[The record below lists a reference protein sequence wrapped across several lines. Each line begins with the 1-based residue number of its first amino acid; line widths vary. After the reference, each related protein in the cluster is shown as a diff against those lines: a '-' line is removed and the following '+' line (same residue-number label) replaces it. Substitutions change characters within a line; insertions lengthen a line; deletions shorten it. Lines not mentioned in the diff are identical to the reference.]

1 MVFFPWLECR
11 PRQVRSG
18 GPPVRAGSAPITRA
32 TSETSGQGFSDLKH
46 RAQLLTVAGLALLGS
61 LWAGDAHAWWNG
73 DWAYRKEIDFDLT
86 PKGADIPGSP
96 TDVPVLIRLS
106 LANFQYFNDA
116 KTDGSDFR
124 FVADDD
130 KTPLKFH
137 IERFDPQNQI
147 ALVWVRVPRLTGGA
161 NSDKIF
167 LYYGNKNAQSA
178 ADPAGTYDASQ
189 VLDYHF
195 GAPKGSL
202 QDSTGYKSEPSAFD
216 AEVVPASLIAAGV
229 KFAGAQTISIPANG
243 AVHLAP
249 NKGFTL
255 SAWLRIEAAQ
265 SDAYVAQL
273 ADQGRELVLGI
284 AGMQAFAR
292 YQSGSGAPVSITQT
306 GQLTSGEWHHLAV
319 RIGDGHLT
327 LIVDG
332 ADAGHADADAQEIGG
347 TLTIGGSAGKSNYYT
362 GQLDELEVA
371 NSVRSA
377 DWLKAAAR
385 SQGLVAPLV
394 VYGGDT
400 QREGGK
406 ESYFATTLRNV
417 TVDGWVVISILA
429 LMFLMALVIMG
440 AKLLALTRVA
450 AGNRKFLAAFNEL
463 SADPAALERKLGAG
477 KEDDDSGLDED
488 ADFGA
493 STLWPLYHHG
503 MRETMKRLEGQAVG
517 ADRVRSLSAQ
527 SIEAIRASLDASLT
541 RLVQHLNS
549 QMVWLTVAIAGGPFL
564 GLLGTVVGVMITFAA
579 IAASG
584 DVNINA
590 IAPGIA
596 AALVATVAGLG
607 VAIPCLFGYNY
618 LNTRVKEISA
628 DTRVFADE
636 FVARIAETY
645 S

>member
-1 MVFFPWLECR
+1 M
-11 PRQVRSG
+11 
-18 GPPVRAGSAPITRA
+18 
-32 TSETSGQGFSDLKH
+32 KH
-46 RAQLLTVAGLALLGS
+46 RAQLLAIAGLALLGS
-61 LWAGDAHAWWNG
+61 AWAGDAHAWWNG
-73 DWAYRKEIDFDLT
+73 DWAYRKEIDFDLS
-86 PKGADIPGSP
+86 PKGADIPGTP

-106 LANFQYFNDA
+106 LANFQYFSDA
-116 KTDGSDFR
+116 KPDGSDFR
-124 FVADDD
+124 FLGADD

-137 IERFDPQNQI
+137 IERFDPRDQI
-147 ALVWVRVPRLTGGA
+147 ALVWVRVPHLTGGA
-161 NSDKIF
+161 NNDKIF

-178 ADPAGTYDASQ
+178 ADSAGTYDASQ

-195 GAPKGSL
+195 GAPKGSP

-229 KFAGAQTISIPANG
+229 KFAGAQTISIPASG

-249 NKGFTL
+249 DKGFTL
-255 SAWLRIEAAQ
+255 SAWVRIEAAQ

-273 ADQGRELVLGI
+273 VDQGRELVLGI
-284 AGMQAFAR
+284 AGTQAFTR

-306 GQLTSGEWHHLAV
+306 AQLTSGEWHHLAM
-319 RIGDGHLT
+319 RLGDGHLT

-347 TLTIGGSAGKSNYYT
+347 TLTIGGSAARSNYYT
-362 GQLDELEVA
+362 GQMDELEVA

-385 SQGLVAPLV
+385 SQGLLAPLV

-400 QREGGK
+400 QKGGGQ
-406 ESYFATTLRNV
+406 ESYFVTTLRNV
-417 TVDGWVVISILA
+417 TVDGWVIIMILA
-429 LMFLMALVIMG
+429 VMFLAAVVIMG
-440 AKLLALTRVA
+440 LKTVFLTRVA
-450 AGNRKFLAAFNEL
+450 SGNAKFLAEFTRLAE
-463 SADPAALERKLGAG
+463 DPAALERRIGTSEPDSEGA
-477 KEDDDSGLDED
+477 ELPESD
-488 ADFGA
+488 AFGI

-503 MRETMKRLEGQAVG
+503 MRETMKRLEGQPAG
-517 ADRVRSLSAQ
+517 ADRVRTLSPQ
-527 SIEAIRASLDASLT
+527 SIEAIRASLDASVT
-541 RLVQHLNS
+541 RLTMRLNS
-549 QMVWLTVAIAGGPFL
+549 QMVWLTVAISGGPFL

-590 IAPGIA
+590 IAPGTA

-618 LNTRVKEISA
+618 LNTRVKEIGA
-628 DTRVFADE
+628 DMHVFADE
-636 FVARIAETY
+636 FVARVAETY

>member
-1 MVFFPWLECR
+1 LSYWARFL
-11 PRQVRSG
+11 
-18 GPPVRAGSAPITRA
+18 A
-32 TSETSGQGFSDLKH
+32 
-46 RAQLLTVAGLALLGS
+46 VASLALLGS
-61 LWAGDAHAWWNG
+61 GLSPDARAWWNG

-86 PKGADIPGSP
+86 PKGADIPGAP

-116 KTDGSDFR
+116 KPDGSDFR
-124 FVADDD
+124 FLAADD

-137 IERFDPQNQI
+137 IERFDPQDQI
-147 ALVWVRVPRLTGGA
+147 ALVWVRVPQLTGGA
-161 NSDKIF
+161 NTDKVF
-167 LYYGNKNAQSA
+167 LYYGNKNAASA
-178 ADPAGTYDASQ
+178 ADPAGTYDTSQ

-195 GAPKGSL
+195 GAAKGAP
-202 QDSTGYKSEPSAFD
+202 QDSTGAKSEPTAFD
-216 AEVVPASLIAAGV
+216 AEVVPASLIGAGV
-229 KFAGAQTISIPANG
+229 KFSGAQTISIPANG

-249 NKGFTL
+249 GKGFTL
-255 SAWLRIEAAQ
+255 SAWVRIEAPQ
-265 SDAYVAQL
+265 NNAYLAQL
-273 ADQGRELVLGI
+273 ADQGRELVLGMT
-284 AGMQAFAR
+284 GTQAFAR
-292 YQSGSGAPVSITQT
+292 YNGGGAPIAITQT
-306 GQLTSGEWHHLAV
+306 GQLPSGEWHHLAV
-319 RIGDGHLT
+319 RLGDGRLT
-327 LIVDG
+327 LLVDG
-332 ADAGHADADAQEIGG
+332 SDVGHADADAQEIGG
-347 TLTIGGSAGKSNYYT
+347 VLTIGGSADKSNYYT
-362 GQLDELEVA
+362 GQMDELEVA

-385 SQGLVAPLV
+385 SQGMVAPLV

-417 TVDGWVVISILA
+417 TVDGWVVILLLA
-429 LMFLMALVIMG
+429 AMFMMAVLIMG
-440 AKLLALTRVA
+440 AKFLFLTRVA
-450 AGNRKFLAAFNEL
+450 GGNRKFLATFTEM
-463 SADPAALERKLGAG
+463 SADPAALERKLGGG
-477 KEDDDSGLDED
+477 KEDDTSLELDE
-488 ADFGA
+488 DFGA

-503 MRETMKRLEGQAVG
+503 MRETMKRLEGQAAG

-527 SIEAIRASLDASLT
+527 SIEAIRASLDASMT
-541 RLVQHLNS
+541 RLVQRLNS

-590 IAPGIA
+590 IAPGTA

-618 LNTRVKEISA
+618 LNTRVKEITA
-628 DTRVFADE
+628 DMRVFADE

>member
-1 MVFFPWLECR
+1 MRHWAR
-11 PRQVRSG
+11 
-18 GPPVRAGSAPITRA
+18 
-32 TSETSGQGFSDLKH
+32 
-46 RAQLLTVAGLALLGS
+46 LLAIAGLVLLGGG
-61 LWAGDAHAWWNG
+61 WGGDARAWWNG

-86 PKGADIPGSP
+86 PKGADIPGAP
-96 TDVPVLIRLS
+96 TDVPILIRLS

-116 KTDGSDFR
+116 KPDGSDFR
-124 FVADDD
+124 FLGADD

-137 IERFDPQNQI
+137 IERFDPQDQI
-147 ALVWVRVPRLTGGA
+147 ALVWVRVPHLTGGA
-161 NSDKIF
+161 NSDKVF
-167 LYYGNKNAQSA
+167 LYYGNKNATSA
-178 ADPAGTYDASQ
+178 ADAAGTYDTSQ

-195 GAPKGSL
+195 AAAKGAP
-202 QDSTGYKSEPSAFD
+202 QDATTYKSEPSAFD
-216 AEVVPASLIAAGV
+216 AEAAPASLIGSGV
-229 KFAGAQTISIPANG
+229 KFSGSQTISIPASG
-243 AVHLAP
+243 ALHLAAG
-249 NKGFTL
+249 KGLTL
-255 SAWLRIEAAQ
+255 SAWVRI
-265 SDAYVAQL
+265 DAPQTDADLAQL

-284 AGMQAFAR
+284 AGTQALAR
-292 YQSGSGAPVSITQT
+292 YAGGGAPVSITQS
-306 GQLTSGEWHHLAV
+306 GQLTTGEWHHLAL
-319 RIGDGHLT
+319 RIGDGRLT
-327 LIVDG
+327 LFVDG
-332 ADAGHADADAQEIGG
+332 VDAGHADADAQEIAGV
-347 TLTIGGSAGKSNYYT
+347 LTIGGSVAKSNYFT
-362 GQLDELEVA
+362 GQVDELEVA

-385 SQGLVAPLV
+385 SQGIVAPLV

-417 TVDGWVVISILA
+417 TVDGWVVIAILA
-429 LMFLMALVIMG
+429 FMFFMALFIMG
-440 AKLLALTRVA
+440 VKGLFLTRVA
-450 AGNRKFLAAFNEL
+450 AGNRKFLATFNEM
-463 SADPAALERKLGAG
+463 SADPAALERKLGGG
-477 KEDDDSGLDED
+477 KEDDTSLEEDE
-488 ADFGA
+488 DFGA

-503 MRETMKRLEGQAVG
+503 MRETMKRLEGQAAG

-527 SIEAIRASLDASLT
+527 SIEAIRASLDAALT
-541 RLVQHLNS
+541 RLVQRLNS

-590 IAPGIA
+590 IAPGTA

-618 LNTRVKEISA
+618 LNTRVREISA
-628 DTRVFADE
+628 DMRVFADE

>member
-1 MVFFPWLECR
+1 MRHWAR
-11 PRQVRSG
+11 
-18 GPPVRAGSAPITRA
+18 
-32 TSETSGQGFSDLKH
+32 
-46 RAQLLTVAGLALLGS
+46 LLAIAGLVLLGGG
-61 LWAGDAHAWWNG
+61 WGGDARAWWNG

-86 PKGADIPGSP
+86 PKGADIPGAP
-96 TDVPVLIRLS
+96 TDVPILIRLS

-116 KTDGSDFR
+116 KPDGSDFR
-124 FVADDD
+124 FLGADD

-137 IERFDPQNQI
+137 IERFDPQDQI
-147 ALVWVRVPRLTGGA
+147 ALVWVRVPHLTGGA
-161 NSDKIF
+161 NSDKVF
-167 LYYGNKNAQSA
+167 LYYGNKNATSA
-178 ADPAGTYDASQ
+178 ADAAGTYDTSQ

-195 GAPKGSL
+195 AAAKGAP
-202 QDSTGYKSEPSAFD
+202 QDATTYKSEPSAFD
-216 AEVVPASLIAAGV
+216 AEAAPASLIGSGV
-229 KFAGAQTISIPANG
+229 KFSGSQTISIPASG
-243 AVHLAP
+243 ALHLAAG
-249 NKGFTL
+249 KGLTL
-255 SAWLRIEAAQ
+255 SAWVRI
-265 SDAYVAQL
+265 DAPQTDADLAQL

-284 AGMQAFAR
+284 AGTQASAR
-292 YQSGSGAPVSITQT
+292 YAGGGAPVSITQS
-306 GQLTSGEWHHLAV
+306 GQLTTGEWHHLAL
-319 RIGDGHLT
+319 RIGDGRLT
-327 LIVDG
+327 LFVDG
-332 ADAGHADADAQEIGG
+332 VDAGHADADAREIAGV
-347 TLTIGGSAGKSNYYT
+347 LTIGGSVAKSNYFT
-362 GQLDELEVA
+362 GQVDELEVA

-385 SQGLVAPLV
+385 SQGIVAPLV

-417 TVDGWVVISILA
+417 TVDGWVVIAILA
-429 LMFLMALVIMG
+429 FMFFMALFIMG
-440 AKLLALTRVA
+440 VKGLFLTRVA
-450 AGNRKFLAAFNEL
+450 AGNRKFLATFNEM
-463 SADPAALERKLGAG
+463 SADPAALERKLGGG
-477 KEDDDSGLDED
+477 KEDDTSLEEDE
-488 ADFGA
+488 DFGA

-503 MRETMKRLEGQAVG
+503 MRETMKRLEGQAAG

-527 SIEAIRASLDASLT
+527 SIEAIRASLDAALT
-541 RLVQHLNS
+541 RLVQRLNS

-590 IAPGIA
+590 IAPGTA

-618 LNTRVKEISA
+618 LNTRVREISA
-628 DTRVFADE
+628 DMRVFADE